1 MKIQLKRVE
10 THLNSKSQCLLIEV
24 HLGQRRSFWIIIG
37 YLIVR
42 VIARDLHKYIIEY
55 FTR

>member
-37 YLIVR
+37 YLIV
-42 VIARDLHKYIIEY
+42 IAQDLHKYIIEY